1 MTDPRFWKIMKFA
14 LIGVLIAVLIIS
26 RQGNRTSSTDFDT
39 MAQAVTQAADMSKM
53 QEADNQMLK
62 RLYGL
67 DGTVYDGIVLYYPT
81 TNMGAEE
88 LLLVRMADVSQTEE
102 LKTAIEGR
110 LATQKK
116 AFDGYGADQTAMLE
130 KSIITIRGN
139 YALFI
144 SADDPV
150 SVQQAFDK
158 NF

>member
-1 MTDPRFWKIMKFA
+1 MTDPRFWKIIKFA
-14 LIGVLIAVLIIS
+14 LIGLLIAVLVIS
-26 RQGNRTSSTDFDT
+26 GQSGRISSTPFET
-39 MAQAVTQAADMSKM
+39 MAEAVTQAADLSMM

-67 DGTVYDGIVLYYPT
+67 DGTQYDGIVLYYPT

-102 LKTAIEGR
+102 LQTAIEGR

-116 AFDGYGADQTAMLE
+116 SFDGYGADQTAMLE
-130 KSIITIRGN
+130 KSIITVRGN

-144 SADDPV
+144 SANDPV
-150 SVQQAFDK
+150 RVQQAFDK
-158 NF
+158 NY